1 MSAGRSVLAAAVIIA
16 IAIPSVA
23 VAFGEGDFLRLG
35 KRNPSPNGTLAV
47 TSETEIIADTATY
60 GTRQSNK
67 KDGDGGGAIYGC
79 RSTIDNEPCIRA
91 NNLKGGRAFEFHTA
105 GKETG
110 RITATDVTGAPFTT
124 NATGVATGLNADRV
138 DGREGAE
145 LATAA
150 DFLFAVVDRE
160 GKLGAKRG
168 AAGATL
174 RTPAT
179 GTYAVTFDREVKDCS
194 FTVSPVG
201 DAAATAYGVSVPA
214 TEPKVVLVDQPDAA
228 DARTGFH
235 LQVIC

>member
-1 MSAGRSVLAAAVIIA
+1 MSTGRSVLAAALILA

-35 KRNPSPNGTLAV
+35 KRNPSANGTLAV
-47 TSETEIIADTATY
+47 TTETEIIADSATY

-67 KDGDGGGAIYGC
+67 RDGDGGGAIYGC
-79 RSTIDNEPCIRA
+79 RSTIGNEPCIRA
-91 NNLKGGRAFEFHTA
+91 SNLKGGRAFEFATA
-105 GKETG
+105 GKEAG
-110 RITATDVTGAPFTT
+110 RITTGDAAGAPFTT

-150 DFLFAVVDRE
+150 DFLFAVVDKD
-160 GKLGAKRG
+160 GKLGGKRG
-168 AAGATL
+168 AASATV
-174 RTPAT
+174 RDTTA
-179 GTYAVTFDREVKDCS
+179 GVYAVTFERDVRSCS

-201 DAAATAYGVSVPA
+201 DATDLAYGVSGAPDD
-214 TEPKVVLVDQPDAA
+214 PKVVLVDQP